1 MTMSN
6 TLAYYNTDLITHV
19 KSFIVLAPGF
29 LWTPFN
35 LEFDGMEGKNV
46 TFKW

>member
-6 TLAYYNTDLITHV
+6 TLGYCNTEFITTL

-35 LEFDGMEGKNV
+35 LEFDGIEGKNV